1 MNERPIVR
9 LSAKQVLSLQ
19 QTDWRHFDS
28 LTDADIEA
36 AIAEDPDA
44 APVMDEAW
52 ANRSFTV
59 RLVSDEADKAR

>member
-1 MNERPIVR
+1 MNERPTVR
-9 LSAKQVLSLQ
+9 LSADQLASRR

-44 APVMDEAW
+44 APIMDEVW
-52 ANRSFTV
+52 TSQNFTV
-59 RLVSDEADKAR
+59 RLVSDAEDKAR

>member
-9 LSAKQVLSLQ
+9 LSAKQVASQ
-19 QTDWRHFDS
+19 RQTDWRLFDS

-52 ANRSFTV
+52 TDRSFTV
-59 RLVSDEADKAR
+59 KLVTDEADKAR